1 VVVVGD
7 IAVAAWAVAV
17 VVHGNSQNLY
27 NERYKMQKQA
37 VITMATVCMIF
48 GILGMGI
55 SSLAVFS
62 SSKVEVIGAGLGFVA
77 GALLIGTRLISFAIV
92 SKRC

>member
-1 VVVVGD
+1 
-7 IAVAAWAVAV
+7 
-17 VVHGNSQNLY
+17 
-27 NERYKMQKQA
+27 MQEQTVK
-37 VITMATVCMIF
+37 TMATVCMIF

-77 GALLIGTRLISFAIV
+77 GALLIGTGLISFAIV